1 MLSAALSGGFSGC
14 PQLAEMG
21 IGAGGWE
28 GGDRQEDVPRSSTSQ
43 RLAFIFQ
50 QENKSPMTGLGSGMP
65 GSGREPGPPPP
76 GGQAEPALGRLE
88 GRHARLLQTPEK
100 IPVGELLQGIS
111 WGVPSEE
118 NAGDGPVSLVFTL
131 TFNQQKEQENRIFG
145 VTQWSSMVTPETI
158 CPCVSYSTENTQ
170 CFHF

>member
-76 GGQAEPALGRLE
+76 RVARQSQPWDGWRAGTHTCSKPLRKYLWANCSKGSAGEFRVRKMLGMGL
-88 GRHARLLQTPEK
+88 
-100 IPVGELLQGIS
+100 
-111 WGVPSEE
+111 
-118 NAGDGPVSLVFTL
+118 
-131 TFNQQKEQENRIFG
+131 
-145 VTQWSSMVTPETI
+145 
-158 CPCVSYSTENTQ
+158 
-170 CFHF
+170 

>member
-76 GGQAEPALGRLE
+76 GWPGRASPGTAGGQARTPA
-88 GRHARLLQTPEK
+88 PN
-100 IPVGELLQGIS
+100 P
-111 WGVPSEE
+111 
-118 NAGDGPVSLVFTL
+118 
-131 TFNQQKEQENRIFG
+131 
-145 VTQWSSMVTPETI
+145 
-158 CPCVSYSTENTQ
+158 
-170 CFHF
+170 

>member
-1 MLSAALSGGFSGC
+1 
-14 PQLAEMG
+14 
-21 IGAGGWE
+21 
-28 GGDRQEDVPRSSTSQ
+28 
-43 RLAFIFQ
+43 
-50 QENKSPMTGLGSGMP
+50 MTGLGSGMP
-65 GSGREPGPPPP
+65 GSGRETGPP
-76 GGQAEPALGRLE
+76 GGRAEPALGRLE

-131 TFNQQKEQENRIFG
+131 SFNQQKEPENRIFG